1 MVLNMPASFGVE
13 FEFDYIDNRSVR
25 SVYRGEIPSYVAPNW
40 GYQEDYTASS
50 ELRSPV
56 FTSLQQYVNECNR
69 QFGDWIRQN
78 PSSIPYMCNGEGR
91 SLGQHMH
98 LGIPSRRLN
107 YDEKRK
113 IAALIIDFYP
123 FLAAIHA
130 QPIPSHRGLT
140 TVYARSMKYYRNF
153 IDSDHYAEISDSHV
167 GTVELRLFDSNIP
180 QASLTCAWIT
190 TKLVEKALSSD
201 VDDDDNSYDF
211 DAYDEIRNKALRY
224 GLTGLNVTRYLK
236 MLKENLGN
244 MEIPD
249 IPCVKEIMYL
259 VARYRLNPYGVWRYA
274 DVKPYE
280 YMKSQL
286 SDCSKFLENIVGIRN
301 VRHEDKLRNW
311 VNDAN
316 QLENLDQLIGLSMAT
331 DQSLMASIQT
341 TSRTIQAT
349 RVSYSEELR
358 RRGIEVLSR
367 EMVREAI
374 ENSRF
379 SICRINELRTMDRE
393 RVARVISYLSIRHG
407 EACISELT
415 ENQVIDSEDRFY
427 VFVAYS
433 EDGGIEQICGSI
445 AIHVAT
451 GKITFLAVNRRFRR
465 LGIARRLVEHV
476 INVARERGR
485 DRVTVNVRENNE
497 PSLQL
502 FRSLGFTETGRER
515 YSIVLERR
523 L

>member
-1 MVLNMPASFGVE
+1 MSVSFGVE
-13 FEFDYIDNRSVR
+13 FEFDYINNRNVR
-25 SVYRGEIPSYVAPNW
+25 SVYRGEIPDYVASGW

-113 IAALIIDFYP
+113 IAALIIDLYP

-180 QASLTCAWIT
+180 QVSLTCAWIT

-201 VDDDDNSYDF
+201 VVDDDNSYDF
-211 DAYDEIRNKALRY
+211 DAYDEIRGKALRY

-244 MEIPD
+244 IEIPD

-259 VARYRLNPYGVWRYA
+259 ISRYRLNPYGLWKYA

-286 SDCSKFLENIVGIRN
+286 TDCSKFLENIIGIRG
-301 VRHEDKLRNW
+301 VKHEDKLRAW
-311 VNDAN
+311 INDSH
-316 QLENLDQLIGLSMAT
+316 QLENLDQLIGLSIAT
-331 DQSLMASIQT
+331 DQSLMTNIQT
-341 TSRTIQAT
+341 TSRTH
-349 RVSYSEELR
+349 VSYSEELR

-374 ENSRF
+374 ENGRCG
-379 SICRINELRTMDRE
+379 IYRIGELRTMDRN
-393 RVARVISYLSIRHG
+393 RVAGVISYLSIRHG

-415 ENQVIDSEDRFY
+415 ENQIIDSEDRFY

-433 EDGGIEQICGSI
+433 EDGEVEQICGSI
-445 AIHVAT
+445 AIHLAT
-451 GKITFLAVNRRFRR
+451 GRITFLAVNRRFRR

-502 FRSLGFTETGRER
+502 FRSLGFNETGRER

>member
-1 MVLNMPASFGVE
+1 
-13 FEFDYIDNRSVR
+13 
-25 SVYRGEIPSYVAPNW
+25 
-40 GYQEDYTASS
+40 
-50 ELRSPV
+50 
-56 FTSLQQYVNECNR
+56 
-69 QFGDWIRQN
+69 
-78 PSSIPYMCNGEGR
+78 
-91 SLGQHMH
+91 
-98 LGIPSRRLN
+98 
-107 YDEKRK
+107 
-113 IAALIIDFYP
+113 
-123 FLAAIHA
+123 
-130 QPIPSHRGLT
+130 
-140 TVYARSMKYYRNF
+140 MKYYRNF

-180 QASLTCAWIT
+180 QVSLTCAWIT

-244 MEIPD
+244 IEIPD

-259 VARYRLNPYGVWRYA
+259 IARYRLNPYGLWRYT

-286 SDCSKFLENIVGIRN
+286 SECSKFLENIVGIRN

-331 DQSLMASIQT
+331 DQGLAT
-341 TSRTIQAT
+341 VGTSRIVGTQTT
-349 RVSYSEELR
+349 RVSYAEELR
-358 RRGIEVLSR
+358 RRGIEVMNR

-374 ENSRF
+374 ENNRF
-379 SICRINELRTMDRE
+379 SICRINELRTMDRD
-393 RVARVISYLSIRHG
+393 RVASVVSYLSIRHG

-415 ENQVIDSEDRFY
+415 ENQIIDSEDRFY

-433 EDGGIEQICGSI
+433 EDGEVEQICGSI

-451 GKITFLAVNRRFRR
+451 GRITFLAVNRRFRR
-465 LGIARRLVEHV
+465 FGVARRLIEHV
-476 INVARERGR
+476 INVARDRGR
-485 DRVTVNVRENNE
+485 DRVIVNVRENNQ